1 MKVPTGG
8 YSPRAMLFA
17 AHDSVKF
24 RNRQLKSGWEKI
36 YRLVFRASPLPC
48 FVYQGIF
55 YFRREIM
62 FTNGKLDTKKMAVLA
77 MLSAVALVL
86 VMLVRIPIVLFLYYE
101 PKDVAITIGGF
112 LFGPIAAL
120 LMAVVVSFVEMI
132 TISGDGLY
140 GLIMNIIAS
149 STTACTAAF
158 IYKRKRSL
166 SGAVL
171 GLAVGIAVNVPVM
184 LLWNYLVVPI
194 YLGVPREVVA
204 GMLVPYFLPFNLVKG
219 ILNAALIMLIYKP
232 LTTTLKKAGLF
243 PKSPATTGDAPKRR
257 NIGVIIVSLFAIL
270 TTALYVITFLRSDNG
285 DNGGDNQGYY
295 GVEVDDYYDE

>member
-1 MKVPTGG
+1 
-8 YSPRAMLFA
+8 
-17 AHDSVKF
+17 
-24 RNRQLKSGWEKI
+24 
-36 YRLVFRASPLPC
+36 
-48 FVYQGIF
+48 
-55 YFRREIM
+55 M

-184 LLWNYLVVPI
+184 LLWNYLVVPL
-194 YLGVPREVVA
+194 YLGAPRDVVA
-204 GMLVPYFLPFNLVKG
+204 GMLVPIFLPFNLVKG
-219 ILNAALIMLIYKP
+219 VLNAAFIILLYRP
-232 LTTTLKKAGLF
+232 LSAALKKARML
-243 PKSPATTGDAPKRR
+243 PATAKAEPTAKKI
-257 NIGVIIVSLFAIL
+257 NIGVTIISLFAIL
-270 TTALYVITFLRSDNG
+270 TSVLFVFALRSDNG
-285 DNGGDNQGYY
+285 GNAETNYENYEVEATNDGYDSEY
-295 GVEVDDYYDE
+295 ED